1 MATNDGIKFA
11 LFLMFLYLSIPVYA
25 QNKFEFAYDCVG
37 NRIGREQFAVDE
49 NLEMLLAE
57 DGDEK
62 FQVELDSGRVFIAV
76 EKNRN
81 INMVFKDEK
90 KYTKRIYM
98 LYDMSGR
105 IVKKKEFNETKFK
118 IELDELPR
126 GIYVLQIQRMNKV
139 ITLKIN
145 LDR

>member
-1 MATNDGIKFA
+1 MNTNDGIKFT
-11 LFLMFLYLSIPVYA
+11 LCLMFLYLSILIYA

-90 KYTKRIYM
+90 
-98 LYDMSGR
+98 
-105 IVKKKEFNETKFK
+105 N
-118 IELDELPR
+118 
-126 GIYVLQIQRMNKV
+126 IQRGYMYCMICPEGWQYKV
-139 ITLKIN
+139 
-145 LDR
+145 